1 MAADNGAAMTSKW
14 RILQLMDQEYSVHS
28 NTEMVNLAWVDY
40 GCVYVFNATLTV
52 PYHTL
57 VEKLQC
63 FSKCTAVMVQSYSVV
78 TTVQYLYCTGTLD
91 GA

>member
-1 MAADNGAAMTSKW
+1 MKAVDMTKKCPALPYLAADNGAAMTSKW
-14 RILQLMDQEYSVHS
+14 RILQLMDQEYSLYS

-57 VEKLQC
+57 VEK
-63 FSKCTAVMVQSYSVV
+63 
-78 TTVQYLYCTGTLD
+78 
-91 GA
+91 